1 MSEEAEVVMG
11 EPVITTTTAY
21 RGARVVSRFYP
32 MQYARVLVAR
42 AAWRRE
48 LTIEEQERVS

>member
-1 MSEEAEVVMG
+1 MHEDIIELG
-11 EPVITTTTAY
+11 EPVIETTDVY
-21 RGARVVSRFYP
+21 RGARIVSRFHP

-48 LTIEEQERVS
+48 LTLEMQERGE